1 MAVGEWGL
9 PLGRVALVGEEE
21 LACGSDMGAVARV
34 EFLARRI
41 GVQ

>member
-9 PLGRVALVGEEE
+9 PLGRVALVGEEK
-21 LACGSDMGAVARV
+21 LACGSDMRAAARV
-34 EFLARRI
+34 DLLARRI